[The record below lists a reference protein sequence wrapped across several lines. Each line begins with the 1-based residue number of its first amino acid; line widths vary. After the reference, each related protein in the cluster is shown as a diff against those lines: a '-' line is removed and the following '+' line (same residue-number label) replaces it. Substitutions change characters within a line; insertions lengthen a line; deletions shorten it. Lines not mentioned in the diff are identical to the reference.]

1 VLGVDLGSV
10 RIGLARSDATGTL
23 ASPVAVLDRSGD
35 PEADHAA
42 IVGAAREAEAELIV
56 VGLPLTLQ
64 GKLGPAAR
72 GVLQEVAV
80 LERVAHVV
88 NIPVETWDERFT
100 TLMAEQGLREAKGRR
115 AHKTKVDAAA
125 ATVILQSWLDARKSE
140 AE

>member
-10 RIGLARSDATGTL
+10 RIGLARSDPTGTL
-23 ASPVAVLDRSGD
+23 ASPVTVLERSGD
-35 PEADHAA
+35 PAADHAA
-42 IVGAAREAEAELIV
+42 IVTAARDGEAELIV

-72 GVLQEVAV
+72 GVLDEVAV
-80 LERVAHVV
+80 LERVAHEV

-100 TLMAEQGLREAKGRR
+100 TVMAEQGMRYTKSSRRR
-115 AHKTKVDAAA
+115 ATKIDAAA